1 MATALHSARTRF
13 FDKCGKPLCGGTVY
27 TYQVGTTTA
36 KPTYTDVSKTA
47 TNTNPVIL
55 DSIGSAAIFLDGAY
69 RVRVLDRNDV
79 LVEDI
84 QFIESWISATEQD
97 KIYENIAGNKS
108 AINAHINKSDNPHQ
122 VTKAQVGLSNVDN
135 TADIDKPVSK
145 ATNAALFL
153 KSDKSDTYN
162 KTEVDTKVSAV
173 SGGYIGAFATLIE
186 LQAKTGMTTG
196 QVAKVMNDSDTAKNG
211 DYHYD
216 GSSWVK
222 GYDALTDAKAY
233 ADANPMFKKVQL
245 KDGDDL
251 NNIVKTGIYYN
262 SADLTDAQLK
272 NIPETYAGNA
282 VLGTLIVNSIY
293 ETKAAGVHQTFYP
306 HTGNHFYSR
315 STNTS
320 GTFGEWGK
328 SISGSDFSQVLNKTQ
343 VQMITLEQAKT
354 LDVLTMSAGLY
365 SWTDFPEG
373 RAIANMPPVTY
384 PFGLLEIK
392 NTASAQ
398 SGGYKQATFYPY
410 GRHKEFWINK
420 NFETGWTGWMRYVD
434 ADTLKAEIVAVSNK
448 YIPTLVMPPKI
459 YALAGIESH
468 IYPEHLVIDDFTLY
482 NHKVS
487 AYRGQHK
494 NRGFVWTPTI
504 MDSAGDYGV
513 TWSLFDKQTA
523 GELATASTKITLV
536 DKNKDSGVTKKVMV
550 IGDSYINGGVIT
562 QQILDCAAKDVT
574 KVQLIGTRGTAP
586 NLHEG
591 RSGWKISDYTSNRSD
606 NPFWIN
612 GKVDYLQFLANNSL
626 ATPDIIIIELGVND
640 SFAQTT
646 DTEVVTM
653 TQTAFSNL
661 DTLISSFKA
670 ANANIKIGLCLPP
683 KYADQDAFGNDYGT
697 QYDAWRCS
705 RNIAVYN
712 RKLIARY
719 KDSETQNIYVVASGF
734 NVDTLNNYPTIQEP
748 INSHNS
754 TLIDVQNNSVH
765 PYPKGYQQIGDMMFV
780 FIKAI

>member
-1 MATALHSARTRF
+1 MADLRIVDAPVLLQESITDDVKMPTGGLGNFSIRLGDIVWYVVAKENLASKSYVDNSSKGVKDSLDTHIA
-13 FDKCGKPLCGGTVY
+13 DK
-27 TYQVGTTTA
+27 A
-36 KPTYTDVSKTA
+36 
-47 TNTNPVIL
+47 
-55 DSIGSAAIFLDGAY
+55 
-69 RVRVLDRNDV
+69 
-79 LVEDI
+79 
-84 QFIESWISATEQD
+84 
-97 KIYENIAGNKS
+97 
-108 AINAHINKSDNPHQ
+108 NPHN
-122 VTKAQVGLSNVDN
+122 VTKAQVGLGNVDN
-135 TADIDKPVSK
+135 TADIDKPVS
-145 ATNAALFL
+145 NAAKAYIDQQDAL
-153 KSDKSDTYN
+153 KADSATTYSKS
-162 KTEVDTKVSAV
+162 EVDTKVSAV
-173 SGGYIGAFATLIE
+173 SSGYIGAFATLSE
-186 LQAKTGMTTG
+186 LESKTGMTTG

-233 ADANPMFKKVQL
+233 ADANPLFKKVQL

-251 NNIVKTGIYYN
+251 DNIVKSGVYYN
-262 SADLTDAQLK
+262 SADLTAIQLK
-272 NIPETYAGNA
+272 NMPELYGNNT
-282 VLGTLIVNSIY
+282 VLGTLVVYSVY
-293 ETKAAGVHQTFYP
+293 ETKAAAVHQIFYP

-320 GTFGEWGK
+320 GVFNAWEK
-328 SISGSDFSQVLNKTQ
+328 SISGSELSQVLNKTQ
-343 VQMITLEQAKT
+343 IQMLTLEQAQT
-354 LDVLTMSAGLY
+354 LDVLTMAAGLY
-365 SWTDFPEG
+365 SWADFPEG

-392 NTASAQ
+392 NTGNVS
-398 SGGYKQATFYPY
+398 SGSYRMATFYPY

-420 NFETGWTGWMRYVD
+420 NYETGWTGWMRYVD
-434 ADTLKAEIVAVSNK
+434 ADTLKAEIAAVSNT
-448 YIPTLVMPPKI
+448 YMPNLIMPPKF

-468 IYPEHLVIDDFTLY
+468 IYPEHLVIDDADLY
-482 NHKVS
+482 NHTVA
-487 AYRGQHK
+487 AYRGKHK
-494 NRGFVWTPTI
+494 NRGYVWTPTTS
-504 MDSAGDYGV
+504 DSAGDYGV

-523 GELATASTKITLV
+523 SELAKSTLLFTLV
-536 DKNKDSGVTKKVMV
+536 DKNKDSGITKKVMV

-562 QQILDCAAKDVT
+562 QQILDCAANDVT

-612 GKVDYLQFLANNSL
+612 GKVDYPQFLANNSL

-646 DTEVVTM
+646 DAEVVTM

-670 ANANIKIGLCLPP
+670 ANANVKIGLCLPP
-683 KYADQDAFGNDYGT
+683 KYADQDAFGADYGAS
-697 QYDAWRCS
+697 YDAWRCS
-705 RNIAVYN
+705 RNISIWN
-712 RKLIARY
+712 RELIKRY
-719 KDSETQNIYVVASGF
+719 KDSEPQNIYVVASGF
-734 NVDTLNNYPTIQEP
+734 NVDTLTSYPTIQEP

-765 PYPKGYQQIGDMMFV
+765 PYNKGYLQIGDAMFV